1 MLKEERQEYILNR
14 IGTNNRIY
22 ITTLSNELCVSDDTL
37 RRDLAELDKKG
48 LLTKVHGGAIA
59 KSGISIQFSER
70 LNTLTLIK
78 QQMASKLIPLFK
90 EEDVILMDGGTSNLE
105 VARQLPK
112 DMSLTIYTNCF
123 PIANELMN
131 YANLDLIFLGGKVF
145 STSQV
150 TVGISVYRMLQ
161 TIRPDWVIIGV
172 SDIHPQ
178 EGLTTSDREE
188 AIIKRT
194 MIEQGIKR
202 VVIADGNKLD
212 TARNFHVASL
222 KEVDYIVTEDSKVDY
237 IKQNWPKYSYE
248 VI

>member
-14 IGTNNRIY
+14 INTDNRIY
-22 ITTLSNELCVSDDTL
+22 ITTLSTELGVSDDTL

-59 KSGISIQFSER
+59 KSGISIQFTER

-78 QQMASKLIPLFK
+78 QQMASKLVPLFR
-90 EEDVILMDGGTSNLE
+90 EGDIILMDAGTSNLE
-105 VARQLPK
+105 VVRQIPK

-123 PIANELMN
+123 PIANELFN
-131 YANLDLIFLGGKVF
+131 YPKIDLIFLGGKVF
-145 STSQV
+145 SSSQV
-150 TVGISVYRMLQ
+150 TVGISVYQMLQ
-161 TIRPDWVIIGV
+161 TIRPDWAIIGI
-172 SDIHPQ
+172 SDIHPH

-222 KEVDYIVTEDSKVDY
+222 REIDYIVTEDSKVDY
-237 IKQNWPKYSYE
+237 IKRNWPKYSYE